1 VNSAK
6 SDPSQRLNFFQ
17 SEGGSRFSLRIHLFG
32 KFSIEFDGETLRGP
46 GAPKVQELLSYLLIH
61 RNRPRPREALA
72 SLLWGDTST
81 DKSRKYLRQALWHL
95 QTLLKSH
102 IHTEADQLLV
112 VEDNWVQLNTGSEI
126 WLDVAVLED
135 AFVALKDKPGWRMD
149 AAEKEVAQ
157 AAIEVYQGEMLEGS
171 YQDWCLF
178 ERERLQNMFL
188 AMLFKLM
195 SYCEAN
201 NEYEAG
207 QLYGFRILNYD
218 RASERTHRRL
228 MRLQYMAGDRTAALR
243 QYERC
248 VAALDEDLGVKPDE
262 RTMTLYEKIRSGE
275 AELPASVPLSHLNPV
290 RPTATF
296 MLTEVMDRLEDLQIS
311 LADVTH
317 ALGQG
322 IENIKLMLE
331 NWK

>member
-1 VNSAK
+1 
-6 SDPSQRLNFFQ
+6 
-17 SEGGSRFSLRIHLFG
+17 
-32 KFSIEFDGETLRGP
+32 
-46 GAPKVQELLSYLLIH
+46 
-61 RNRPRPREALA
+61 
-72 SLLWGDTST
+72 
-81 DKSRKYLRQALWHL
+81 

-102 IHTEADQLLV
+102 IPEADQLLL

-157 AAIEVYQGEMLEGS
+157 AAIEVYQGELLEGS

-178 ERERLQNMFL
+178 ERERLQNMYL

-195 SYCEAN
+195 SYCESN

-228 MRLQYMAGDRTAALR
+228 MRMQYMAGDRTAALR

-262 RTMTLYEKIRSGE
+262 RTIELYQQIRLGE
-275 AELPASVPLSHLNPV
+275 LEGGSTATITRWAPTEAPTTVLTEIADHLGELQRNLSHV
-290 RPTATF
+290 
-296 MLTEVMDRLEDLQIS
+296 LQQAYQDIKDMEHS
-311 LADVTH
+311 L
-317 ALGQG
+317 
-322 IENIKLMLE
+322 
-331 NWK
+331 

>member
-1 VNSAK
+1 M
-6 SDPSQRLNFFQ
+6 
-17 SEGGSRFSLRIHLFG
+17 
-32 KFSIEFDGETLRGP
+32 EFDGEALRGP
-46 GAPKVQELLSYLLIH
+46 GSPKVQELLSYLLIH
-61 RNRPRPREALA
+61 RNRPRPRAALA

-102 IHTEADQLLV
+102 IPAEADQLLV

-157 AAIEVYQGEMLEGS
+157 AAIEVYQGELLEGS

-178 ERERLQNMFL
+178 ERERLQNMYL

-262 RTMTLYEKIRSGE
+262 RTVTLYEKIRSGE
-275 AELPASVPLSHLNPV
+275 AEFPELSSSAPLSRLNPV
-290 RPTATF
+290 KPTTAF

>member
-1 VNSAK
+1 M
-6 SDPSQRLNFFQ
+6 
-17 SEGGSRFSLRIHLFG
+17 FSLRIHLFG
-32 KFSIEFDGETLRGP
+32 KFNVGNNGEPLRGL
-46 GAPKVQELLSYLLIH
+46 GSPKVQELLSYLLIH

-72 SLLWGDTST
+72 ALLWGDTST

-95 QTLLKSH
+95 QTMFRTH
-102 IHTEADQLLV
+102 VPAEADQLLL

-126 WLDVAVLED
+126 WLDVAILEE
-135 AFVALKDKPGWRMD
+135 AFVSLKDKPGWQMN
-149 AAEKEVAQ
+149 ANEKDVAQ
-157 AAIEVYQGEMLEGS
+157 AAVQAYQGELLEGS

-178 ERERLQNMFL
+178 ERERLQNMYL

-228 MRLQYMAGDRTAALR
+228 MRLQYMSGDRTAALR

-248 VAALDEDLGVKPDE
+248 VVALDEDLGVKPDK
-262 RTMTLYEKIRSGE
+262 RTVELYQQIRSGE
-275 AELPASVPLSHLNPV
+275 VDGPGSMDVGPGGPTKAPTSV
-290 RPTATF
+290 
-296 MLTEVMDRLEDLQIS
+296 LTEIADHLGELQRNLS
-311 LADVTH
+311 NVLQQAYQD
-317 ALGQG
+317 
-322 IENIKLMLE
+322 IKDMEHELK
-331 NWK
+331 NRR

>member
-1 VNSAK
+1 M
-6 SDPSQRLNFFQ
+6 
-17 SEGGSRFSLRIHLFG
+17 RIHLFG
-32 KFSIEFDGETLRGP
+32 KFSVEFDGETLRGP
-46 GAPKVQELLSYLLIH
+46 GTPKVQELLSYLLIH

-102 IHTEADQLLV
+102 IAAQADQLLL

-157 AAIEVYQGEMLEGS
+157 AAVQVYQGELLEGS

-178 ERERLQNMFL
+178 ERERLQNMYL

-195 SYCEAN
+195 SYCESN

-262 RTMTLYEKIRSGE
+262 RTMTLYEKIRSGD
-275 AELPASVPLSHLNPV
+275 AELSTRPASAPLSRLSTA
-290 RPTATF
+290 RPAAF

-311 LADVTH
+311 LADVTNT
-317 ALGQG
+317 LGQG

>member
-1 VNSAK
+1 M
-6 SDPSQRLNFFQ
+6 
-17 SEGGSRFSLRIHLFG
+17 FSLRIHLFR
-32 KFSIEFDGETLRGP
+32 KFSVEYDGEALKGLGST
-46 GAPKVQELLSYLLIH
+46 KVQELLSYLLIH

-102 IHTEADQLLV
+102 IPAEADQLLL

-135 AFVALKDKPGWRMD
+135 AFVVLKDKPGWQMD
-149 AAEKEVAQ
+149 ATDKDVAQ
-157 AAIEVYQGEMLEGS
+157 TAVEVYQGELLEGS

-178 ERERLQNMFL
+178 ERERLQNMYL

-243 QYERC
+243 QYDRC

-262 RTMTLYEKIRSGE
+262 RTVTLYEKIRSGE
-275 AELPASVPLSHLNPV
+275 TERTERPAQAPLSRLNPV
-290 RPTATF
+290 RPSALL
-296 MLTEVMDRLEDLQIS
+296 LTDVMDRLEDLQIS

-322 IENIKLMLE
+322 IEHIKLMLE

>member
-1 VNSAK
+1 M
-6 SDPSQRLNFFQ
+6 
-17 SEGGSRFSLRIHLFG
+17 RIHLFG
-32 KFSIEFDGETLRGP
+32 KFSLEFDGETLRDP
-46 GAPKVQELLSYLLIH
+46 GTPKVQELFSYLLIH

-95 QTLLKSH
+95 QTTLKTH
-102 IHTEADQLLV
+102 IPTEADQLLV

-149 AAEKEVAQ
+149 AGEKEVAQ
-157 AAIEVYQGEMLEGS
+157 AAIEVYQGELLEGS

-178 ERERLQNMFL
+178 ERERLQNMYL

-195 SYCEAN
+195 SYCESN

-228 MRLQYMAGDRTAALR
+228 MRMQYMAGDRTAALR

-248 VAALDEDLGVKPDE
+248 VAALDDDLGVKPDE

-275 AELPASVPLSHLNPV
+275 AELPERPASAPLSHLNPV
-290 RPTATF
+290 KPTATF